1 MINENA
7 IREIVTEVLK
17 QLNFSALKPQETSKQ
32 NLLVVDEK
40 STLNPS
46 HMYQLSLQWNVTI
59 VKETELDLLLSGSPV
74 LIHNIDQDL
83 LVKGALGFCDSTGS
97 VLLSQ
102 LISNAVPVHLIPTKS
117 LENTLFG
124 DISPSAYQSM
134 LRNHCH
140 TLESFGVNVATLS
153 DFLKLKVESE
163 MTGINFEEKLLTAHN
178 VQVHPE
184 ENILVSSKTII
195 TPLAKDTARD
205 LGKKIT
211 VINDV
216 KGAST

>member
-1 MINENA
+1 MINENT

-17 QLNFSALKPQETSKQ
+17 QLNFSALKPQETMKQ
-32 NLLVVDEK
+32 SLLVVDEK

-46 HMYQLSLQWNVTI
+46 HMYQLSLQWDVTI
-59 VKETELDLLLSGSPV
+59 VKETDLDLLLSGSPV

-97 VLLSQ
+97 VLLAQ

-124 DISPSAYQSM
+124 DVSPSAYQSM
-134 LRNHCH
+134 LRNHCD
-140 TLESFGVNVATLS
+140 TLDTFGVNVATLS
-153 DFLKLKVESE
+153 DFLKSKIE

-184 ENILVSSKTII
+184 EHILVSSKTII